1 MNAHVEELAKEIRSL
16 PEEARLYLYDQLYY
30 SLGEVEIEKA
40 WERELDRREEEV
52 ESGRVQPLDG
62 EAVMAELRAAAREWR
77 DDEAHQAIPRRAA

>member
-16 PEEARLYLYDQLYY
+16 PEEARLYLYDQLYS

-52 ESGRVQPLDG
+52 ESGRAPTLT
-62 EAVMAELRAAAREWR
+62 EAELKASLRAALGE
-77 DDEAHQAIPRRAA
+77 